1 MTVEPDLSLP
11 GHTEVLAVGDMALRV
26 RGRDG
31 SAVASGQEVRN
42 SAAVS
47 SGRSAAMKWLASI
60 DVTAK
65 VGCPGAPDLRH
76 VVVEPRQAAAPGPRD
91 LHPQR
96 RSGAGGRR
104 CRRAGRAV
112 SPPAMATLTAAATA
126 RLQSWCPRF
135 EPSNTTEHLRL
146 ELRSGERVAVSIA
159 ALRRPPWTSH
169 GRLNSRADRA
179 RFA

>member
-11 GHTEVLAVGDMALRV
+11 SHPEVLAVGDMALCV

-31 SAVASGQEVRN
+31 SAVASGQEVRS
-42 SAAVS
+42 SAPVS

-60 DVTAK
+60 HVTAK

-96 RSGAGGRR
+96 RSGAE
-104 CRRAGRAV
+104 
-112 SPPAMATLTAAATA
+112 PADAAARSA
-126 RLQSWCPRF
+126 RS
-135 EPSNTTEHLRL
+135 
-146 ELRSGERVAVSIA
+146 
-159 ALRRPPWTSH
+159 RRPQ
-169 GRLNSRADRA
+169 
-179 RFA
+179 